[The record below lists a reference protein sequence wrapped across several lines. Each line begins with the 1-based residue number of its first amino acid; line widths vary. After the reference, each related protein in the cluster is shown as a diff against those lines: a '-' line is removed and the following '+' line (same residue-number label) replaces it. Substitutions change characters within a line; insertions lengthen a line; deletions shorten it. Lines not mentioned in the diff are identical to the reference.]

1 MLLVDAD
8 HAERG
13 ERREDG
19 GAGADDDARLAGE
32 DALALVAPLG
42 LGEAGVEQ
50 RDTSP
55 KRARKRPTVCGVSAI
70 SGTRTIAPRPA
81 ASAASQ
87 ARM

>member
-8 HAERG
+8 HAERR
-13 ERREDG
+13 ERREHG
-19 GAGADDDARLAGE
+19 RARADDDRRLARE
-32 DALALVAPLG
+32 DALALVAALR

-50 RDTSP
+50 RDVSP

-70 SGTRTIAPRPA
+70 SGTSTIAPRPA
-81 ASAASQ
+81 ASAASH